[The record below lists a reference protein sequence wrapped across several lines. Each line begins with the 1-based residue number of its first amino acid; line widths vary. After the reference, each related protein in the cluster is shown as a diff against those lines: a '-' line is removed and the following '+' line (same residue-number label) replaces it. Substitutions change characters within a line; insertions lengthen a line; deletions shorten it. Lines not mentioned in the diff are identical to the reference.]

1 MKSCF
6 FGVILVLISMSVGAT
21 TLESRK
27 TVNVGAYGFAPYY
40 DLEKGRGIINDVL
53 KQLNEMQND
62 FTFQVVETPSRR
74 RYQSFTERK
83 VDMYFFEDPKWS
95 WKGIEHYSL
104 PLKVDDAEVYIAH
117 RKKAKDQNYF
127 QSLNGKSIAG
137 IVGYHYKFANF
148 NPDEASLRA
157 KFNIILVT
165 HNQATVRM
173 VLNNRVDIGVVPRSY
188 IRQYLRDNPD
198 RYDEVLISDKVDH
211 NYDLRL
217 IANPKAVITKERL
230 SKLVE
235 SLVKKASY
243 KDLF

>member
-1 MKSCF
+1 MKSCL
-6 FGVILVLISMSVGAT
+6 FGILLILSSIPAPAAPV
-21 TLESRK
+21 ESRK

-40 DLEKGRGIINDVL
+40 DLEKGRGIVNDVL

-62 FTFQVVETPSRR
+62 FVFQVIEVPSRR

-95 WKGIEHYSL
+95 WKGIQHYSL

-127 QSLNGKSIAG
+127 EKLTGKSIAG

-148 NPDEASLRA
+148 NTDETVLRS
-157 KFNIILVT
+157 KFDIILVT
-165 HNQATVRM
+165 HNLATVRM
-173 VLNNRVDIGVVPRSY
+173 VLNDRVDIGVVPRSY
-188 IRQYLRDNPD
+188 IRQYLRDHPE
-198 RYDEVLISDKVDH
+198 RYDDVLISEKVDH

-217 IANPKAVITKERL
+217 IANPKAAI
-230 SKLVE
+230 SKDKLAKLIE
-235 SLVKKASY
+235 NLVKKSAY